1 MQFDNLTHCEIEE
14 QAKRLLESYFASRNM
29 SLSLPIPIEAIAE
42 HYLGYDIEI
51 SDEGVFASPL
61 VLGGIIFDQKKIIIN
76 AVAEAHE
83 GRYSFT
89 LAHEVGHHVLHKAV
103 FEASDSAR
111 MVCREDANKPIEER
125 QADHFAGALLM
136 PEECIRRLYSSLRIP
151 RRQYSGKA
159 MKAVARRVM
168 TAGGF
173 SNVSN
178 QAMIVR
184 LHQLGLTKETIIQVV
199 YRTMF
204 KFIGRITVH

>member
-1 MQFDNLTHCEIEE
+1 MEFVQLSHDDIEKE
-14 QAKRLLESYFASRNM
+14 AKHFLDTFFADRDTPHV
-29 SLSLPIPIEAIAE
+29 LPIPIESIAE

-51 SDEGVFASPL
+51 SDEGVFANPL
-61 VLGGIIFDQKKIIIN
+61 VLGGIMFDEKKIMVN
-76 AVAEAHE
+76 AATESHE

-89 LAHEVGHHVLHKAV
+89 LAHEVGHHVLHKAI
-103 FEASDSAR
+103 FEAAHNNQ

-136 PEECIRRLYSSLRIP
+136 PEDRMRQLYSDLKIP
-151 RRQYSGKA
+151 KRQYSGKA

-184 LHQLGLTKETIIQVV
+184 LRQLGLTKETKVQLI
-199 YRTMF
+199 YRRLLQ
-204 KFIGRITVH
+204 FIR

>member
-1 MQFDNLTHCEIEE
+1 MEFSQLSHDDIEKE
-14 QAKRLLESYFASRNM
+14 AKHFLATFFAESNT
-29 SLSLPIPIEAIAE
+29 PHVIPTPIESIAE

-51 SDEGVFASPL
+51 TDEGIFANPL
-61 VLGGIIFDQKKIIIN
+61 VLGGIIFDQKKIMVN
-76 AVAEAHE
+76 TAAEAHE

-89 LAHEVGHHVLHKAV
+89 LAHEVGHHVLHKAI
-103 FEASDSAR
+103 FESANNDT

-136 PEECIRRLYSSLRIP
+136 PEDRMRQLYSDLKIP
-151 RRQYSGKA
+151 KRQYSGKA

-184 LHQLGLTKETIIQVV
+184 LRQLGLTKETKVQLI
-199 YRTMF
+199 YRRLLQ
-204 KFIGRITVH
+204 FIR

>member
-1 MQFDNLTHCEIEE
+1 MEFVQLSHDDIEKE
-14 QAKRLLESYFASRNM
+14 AKHFLATFFAGRNTPHV
-29 SLSLPIPIEAIAE
+29 LPIPIESIAE

-51 SDEGVFASPL
+51 SDEGIFANPL
-61 VLGGIIFDQKKIIIN
+61 ILGGIIFDEKKIMIN
-76 AVAEAHE
+76 AATEAHE

-89 LAHEVGHHVLHKAV
+89 LAHEVGHHVLHKSI
-103 FEASDSAR
+103 FEAAHNAQ

-136 PEECIRRLYSSLRIP
+136 PENSVRQLYKDLKIP
-151 RRQYSGKA
+151 NRNYSGKA
-159 MKAVARRVM
+159 MKAVARRIM

-184 LHQLGLTKETIIQVV
+184 LRQLGLTKETTVQSIFRKLLQ
-199 YRTMF
+199 
-204 KFIGRITVH
+204 FIR

>member
-1 MQFDNLTHCEIEE
+1 MEFNQLSHNDIEKEAKQFLATF
-14 QAKRLLESYFASRNM
+14 FADSDTPHV
-29 SLSLPIPIEAIAE
+29 LPIPIESIAE

-51 SDEGVFASPL
+51 SDEGVFANPM
-61 VLGGIIFDQKKIIIN
+61 VLGGIIFNEKKIMVN
-76 AVAEAHE
+76 AATEAHE

-89 LAHEVGHHVLHKAV
+89 LAHEIGHHVLHKAI
-103 FEASDSAR
+103 FEAAHNEQ

-136 PEECIRRLYSSLRIP
+136 PAEIVKQLYRDLKIP
-151 RRQYSGKA
+151 KRNYSGKA

-184 LHQLGLTKETIIQVV
+184 LRQLGLTQETSIQLI
-199 YRTMF
+199 YR
-204 KFIGRITVH
+204 KLLQFIK

>member
-1 MQFDNLTHCEIEE
+1 MEFVQLSHDDIEKE
-14 QAKRLLESYFASRNM
+14 AKHFLATYFADRDTPHV
-29 SLSLPIPIEAIAE
+29 LPIPIESIAE

-51 SDEGVFASPL
+51 SDEGVFANPL
-61 VLGGIIFDQKKIIIN
+61 VLGGIMFDEKKIMVN
-76 AVAEAHE
+76 AATESHE

-89 LAHEVGHHVLHKAV
+89 LAHEVGHHVLHKAI
-103 FEASDSAR
+103 FEAAHNAQ

-136 PEECIRRLYSSLRIP
+136 PENSVRQLYKDLKIP
-151 RRQYSGKA
+151 NRNYSGKS
-159 MKAVARRVM
+159 MKAVARRIM

-184 LHQLGLTKETIIQVV
+184 LRQLGLTKESTVQSI
-199 YRTMF
+199 YRRLLQ
-204 KFIGRITVH
+204 FIR

>member
-1 MQFDNLTHCEIEE
+1 MEFIQLSHDDIEKEAKQFL
-14 QAKRLLESYFASRNM
+14 ASFFADRDT
-29 SLSLPIPIEAIAE
+29 LHVLPIPIELIAE

-51 SDEGVFASPL
+51 SDEGIFANPL
-61 VLGGIIFDQKKIIIN
+61 VLGGIIFDEKKIMVN
-76 AVAEAHE
+76 AATEAHE

-89 LAHEVGHHVLHKAV
+89 LAHEVGHHVLHKAI
-103 FEASDSAR
+103 FESAHNKQ

-136 PEECIRRLYSSLRIP
+136 PEECVRRLYRSLKIP
-151 RRQYSGKA
+151 ERHYSGKA
-159 MKAVARRVM
+159 MKVVARRLM

-184 LHQLGLTKETIIQVV
+184 LHQLGLTKETTIQLI
-199 YRTMF
+199 YRKLIQF
-204 KFIGRITVH
+204 FR

>member
-1 MQFDNLTHCEIEE
+1 MEFVQLSHDDIEKE
-14 QAKRLLESYFASRNM
+14 AKHFLATYFADRDTPHV
-29 SLSLPIPIEAIAE
+29 LPIPIESIAE

-51 SDEGVFASPL
+51 SDEGVFANPL
-61 VLGGIIFDQKKIIIN
+61 VLGGIMFDEKKIMVN
-76 AVAEAHE
+76 AAIEAHE

-89 LAHEVGHHVLHKAV
+89 LAHEVGHHVLHKAI
-103 FEASDSAR
+103 FEAAHNDQ

-136 PEECIRRLYSSLRIP
+136 PEDSVKQLYEDLKIP
-151 RRQYSGKA
+151 KRQYSGKA

-184 LHQLGLTKETIIQVV
+184 LRQLGLTKETKVQLI
-199 YRTMF
+199 YRRLLQ
-204 KFIGRITVH
+204 FIR

>member
-1 MQFDNLTHCEIEE
+1 MEFVQLSHDDIEKE
-14 QAKRLLESYFASRNM
+14 AKHFLDTFFADRDTPHV
-29 SLSLPIPIEAIAE
+29 LPIPIESIAE

-51 SDEGVFASPL
+51 SDEGVFANPL
-61 VLGGIIFDQKKIIIN
+61 VLGGIMFDEKKIMVN
-76 AVAEAHE
+76 AATESHE

-89 LAHEVGHHVLHKAV
+89 LAHEVGHHVLHKAI
-103 FEASDSAR
+103 FEAAHNDQ

-136 PEECIRRLYSSLRIP
+136 PEDRMRQLYSDLKIP
-151 RRQYSGKA
+151 KRQYSGKA

-184 LHQLGLTKETIIQVV
+184 LRQLGLTKETKVQLI
-199 YRTMF
+199 YRRLLQ
-204 KFIGRITVH
+204 FIR

>member
-1 MQFDNLTHCEIEE
+1 MEFVQLSHDDIEKE
-14 QAKRLLESYFASRNM
+14 AKHFLATYFADRDTPHV
-29 SLSLPIPIEAIAE
+29 LPIPIESIAE

-51 SDEGVFASPL
+51 SDEGVFANPL
-61 VLGGIIFDQKKIIIN
+61 VLGGIMFDEKKIMVN
-76 AVAEAHE
+76 AATESHE

-89 LAHEVGHHVLHKAV
+89 LAHEVGHHVLHKAI
-103 FEASDSAR
+103 FEAAHNDQ

-136 PEECIRRLYSSLRIP
+136 PEDRMRQLYSDLKIP
-151 RRQYSGKA
+151 KRQYSGKA

-184 LHQLGLTKETIIQVV
+184 LRQLGLTKETKVQLI
-199 YRTMF
+199 YRRLLQ
-204 KFIGRITVH
+204 FIR

>member
-1 MQFDNLTHCEIEE
+1 MEFNQLSHNDIEKEAKQFLATF
-14 QAKRLLESYFASRNM
+14 FADSDTPHV
-29 SLSLPIPIEAIAE
+29 LPIPIESIAE

-51 SDEGVFASPL
+51 SDEGVFANPM
-61 VLGGIIFDQKKIIIN
+61 VLGGIIFNEKKIMVN
-76 AVAEAHE
+76 AATEAHE

-89 LAHEVGHHVLHKAV
+89 LAHEIGHHVLHKAI
-103 FEASDSAR
+103 FEAAHNEQ

-136 PEECIRRLYSSLRIP
+136 PEEIVRQLYKDLKIP
-151 RRQYSGKA
+151 QRNYSGKA

-184 LHQLGLTKETIIQVV
+184 LRQLGLTQETSIQLI
-199 YRTMF
+199 YR
-204 KFIGRITVH
+204 KLLQFIK

>member
-1 MQFDNLTHCEIEE
+1 MEFVQLSHDDIEKE
-14 QAKRLLESYFASRNM
+14 AKHFLATFFAGRNTPHV
-29 SLSLPIPIEAIAE
+29 LPIPIESIAE

-51 SDEGVFASPL
+51 SDEGIFANPL
-61 VLGGIIFDQKKIIIN
+61 ILGGIIFDEKKIMIN
-76 AVAEAHE
+76 AATEAHE

-89 LAHEVGHHVLHKAV
+89 LAHEVAHHVLHKSI
-103 FEASDSAR
+103 FETAYNAQ

-136 PEECIRRLYSSLRIP
+136 PENSVRQLYKDLKIP
-151 RRQYSGKA
+151 NRNYSGKS
-159 MKAVARRVM
+159 MKAVARRIM

-184 LHQLGLTKETIIQVV
+184 LRQLGLTKETTVQSIFRKLLQ
-199 YRTMF
+199 
-204 KFIGRITVH
+204 FIR

>member
-1 MQFDNLTHCEIEE
+1 MEFVQLSHDDIEKE
-14 QAKRLLESYFASRNM
+14 AKHFLDTFFADRDTPHV
-29 SLSLPIPIEAIAE
+29 LPIPIESIAE

-51 SDEGVFASPL
+51 SDEGVFANPL
-61 VLGGIIFDQKKIIIN
+61 VLGGIMFDEKKIMVN
-76 AVAEAHE
+76 AATESHE

-89 LAHEVGHHVLHKAV
+89 LAHEVGHHVLHKAI
-103 FEASDSAR
+103 FEAAHNNQ

-136 PEECIRRLYSSLRIP
+136 PEDRMRQLYSDLKIP
-151 RRQYSGKA
+151 KRQYSGKA

-184 LHQLGLTKETIIQVV
+184 LRQLGLTKETKAQLIFRRLLQ
-199 YRTMF
+199 
-204 KFIGRITVH
+204 FIR

>member
-1 MQFDNLTHCEIEE
+1 MEFVQLSHDDIEKE
-14 QAKRLLESYFASRNM
+14 AKHFLATYFADRDTPHV
-29 SLSLPIPIEAIAE
+29 LPIPIESIAE

-51 SDEGVFASPL
+51 SDEGVFANPL
-61 VLGGIIFDQKKIIIN
+61 VLGGIMFDEKKIMVN
-76 AVAEAHE
+76 AATESHE

-89 LAHEVGHHVLHKAV
+89 LAHEVGHHVLHKAI
-103 FEASDSAR
+103 FEAAHNDQ

-136 PEECIRRLYSSLRIP
+136 PQDRMRQLYSDLKIP
-151 RRQYSGKA
+151 KRHYSGKA
-159 MKAVARRVM
+159 MKAVARKVM

-184 LHQLGLTKETIIQVV
+184 LGQLGLTKETKVQLI
-199 YRTMF
+199 YRRLLQ
-204 KFIGRITVH
+204 FIR

>member
-1 MQFDNLTHCEIEE
+1 MEFNQLSHNDIEKEAKQFLATF
-14 QAKRLLESYFASRNM
+14 FADSDTPHV
-29 SLSLPIPIEAIAE
+29 LPIPIESIAE

-51 SDEGVFASPL
+51 SDEGIFANPL
-61 VLGGIIFDQKKIIIN
+61 ILGGIIFDQKTIMIN
-76 AVAEAHE
+76 AATETHE

-89 LAHEVGHHVLHKAV
+89 LAHEIGHHVLHKAI
-103 FEASDSAR
+103 FEAAHNEK

-136 PEECIRRLYSSLRIP
+136 PEEAVRQLYKDLKIP
-151 RRQYSGKA
+151 RRKYSGKA

-168 TAGGF
+168 TAGEF

-184 LHQLGLTKETIIQVV
+184 LRQLGLTEETSIQLIC
-199 YRTMF
+199 R
-204 KFIGRITVH
+204 KLLQFIR

>member
-1 MQFDNLTHCEIEE
+1 MEFVQLSHNDIEKE
-14 QAKRLLESYFASRNM
+14 AKHFLDTFFADRDTPHV
-29 SLSLPIPIEAIAE
+29 LPIPIESIAE

-51 SDEGVFASPL
+51 SDEGVFANPL
-61 VLGGIIFDQKKIIIN
+61 VLGGIMFDEKKIMVN
-76 AVAEAHE
+76 AATESHE

-89 LAHEVGHHVLHKAV
+89 LAHEVGHHVLHKAI
-103 FEASDSAR
+103 FEAAHNNQ

-136 PEECIRRLYSSLRIP
+136 PEDRMRQLYSDLKIP
-151 RRQYSGKA
+151 KRQYSGKA

-184 LHQLGLTKETIIQVV
+184 LRQLGLTKETKVQLI
-199 YRTMF
+199 YRRLLQ
-204 KFIGRITVH
+204 FIR

>member
-1 MQFDNLTHCEIEE
+1 MQFDNLTHSDIEA
-14 QAKRLLESYFASRNM
+14 QAKQLLKDYFTSRNVP
-29 SLSLPIPIEAIAE
+29 LSLPVPIESIAE
-42 HYLGYDIEI
+42 HYLGYEIEI
-51 SDEGVFASPL
+51 TDDGVFANPL
-61 VLGGIIFDQKKIIIN
+61 VLGGIIFDQKKIMIN
-76 AVAEAHE
+76 AATEAHE

-89 LAHEVGHHVLHKAV
+89 LAHEVAHHVLHKAV
-103 FEASDSAR
+103 FEASKSER
-111 MVCREDANKPIEER
+111 MVCREDANKPLEER

-136 PEECIRRLYSSLRIP
+136 PEEYVRRLYRGLKIP
-151 RRQYSGKA
+151 ERQYSGKA

-184 LHQLGLTKETIIQVV
+184 LRQLGLTKETIIQVV

-204 KFIGRITVH
+204 KFIGRITGH

>member
-1 MQFDNLTHCEIEE
+1 MEFNQLSHDDIEKEAKQFL
-14 QAKRLLESYFASRNM
+14 ASFFADRDTPHV
-29 SLSLPIPIEAIAE
+29 LPIPIESIAE

-51 SDEGVFASPL
+51 SDDGIFANPL
-61 VLGGIIFDQKKIIIN
+61 ILGGIIFNEKKIMVN
-76 AVAEAHE
+76 AATEAHE

-89 LAHEVGHHVLHKAV
+89 LAHEIGHHVLHKAI
-103 FEASDSAR
+103 FEATHNVK

-136 PEECIRRLYSSLRIP
+136 PGEIVKQLYKDLKIP
-151 RRQYSGKA
+151 KRNHSGRA

-184 LHQLGLTKETIIQVV
+184 LRQLGLTEETRIQFI
-199 YRTMF
+199 YR
-204 KFIGRITVH
+204 KFLQFIR

>member
-1 MQFDNLTHCEIEE
+1 MEFVQLSHDDIEKE
-14 QAKRLLESYFASRNM
+14 AKHFLDTFFADRDTPHV
-29 SLSLPIPIEAIAE
+29 LPIPIESIAE

-51 SDEGVFASPL
+51 SDEGVFANPL
-61 VLGGIIFDQKKIIIN
+61 VLGGIMFDEKKIMVN
-76 AVAEAHE
+76 AATESHE

-89 LAHEVGHHVLHKAV
+89 LAHEVGHHVLHKAI
-103 FEASDSAR
+103 FEAAHNNQ

-136 PEECIRRLYSSLRIP
+136 PEDRMRQLYSDLKMP
-151 RRQYSGKA
+151 KRQYSGKA

-168 TAGGF
+168 TAGRF

-184 LHQLGLTKETIIQVV
+184 LRQLGLTKETKVQLI
-199 YRTMF
+199 YRRLLQ
-204 KFIGRITVH
+204 FIR

>member
-1 MQFDNLTHCEIEE
+1 MEFNQLSHDDIEKQATQFLD
-14 QAKRLLESYFASRNM
+14 SFFAERGTPHV
-29 SLSLPIPIEAIAE
+29 LPVPIESIAE

-51 SDEGVFASPL
+51 SDEGIFANPL
-61 VLGGIIFDQKKIIIN
+61 ILGGIIFDEKKIMIN
-76 AVAEAHE
+76 AATETHE

-89 LAHEVGHHVLHKAV
+89 LAHEIGHHVLHKAI
-103 FEASDSAR
+103 FEAAHNEQ

-136 PEECIRRLYSSLRIP
+136 PAGIVKQLYKDLKIP
-151 RRQYSGKA
+151 KRNYSGRA

-173 SNVSN
+173 NNVSN

-184 LHQLGLTKETIIQVV
+184 LRQLGLTKETSVQLMCRKLLKII
-199 YRTMF
+199 R
-204 KFIGRITVH
+204 

>member
-1 MQFDNLTHCEIEE
+1 MEFVQLSHDDIEKE
-14 QAKRLLESYFASRNM
+14 AKHFLATYFADRDTPHV
-29 SLSLPIPIEAIAE
+29 LPIPIESIAE

-51 SDEGVFASPL
+51 SDEGVFANPL
-61 VLGGIIFDQKKIIIN
+61 VLGGIMFDEKKIMVN
-76 AVAEAHE
+76 AATESHE

-89 LAHEVGHHVLHKAV
+89 LAHEVGHHVLHKAI
-103 FEASDSAR
+103 FEAAHNNQ

-136 PEECIRRLYSSLRIP
+136 PEDRMRQLYSDLKIP
-151 RRQYSGKA
+151 KRHYSGKA
-159 MKAVARRVM
+159 MKAVARKVM

-184 LHQLGLTKETIIQVV
+184 LRQLGLTKETKVQLI
-199 YRTMF
+199 YRRLLQ
-204 KFIGRITVH
+204 FIR

>member
-1 MQFDNLTHCEIEE
+1 MEFVQLSHDDIEKE
-14 QAKRLLESYFASRNM
+14 AKHFLDTFFADRDTPHV
-29 SLSLPIPIEAIAE
+29 LPIPIESIAE

-51 SDEGVFASPL
+51 SDEGVFANPL
-61 VLGGIIFDQKKIIIN
+61 VLGGIMFDEKKIMVN
-76 AVAEAHE
+76 AATESHE

-89 LAHEVGHHVLHKAV
+89 LAHEVGHHVLHKAI
-103 FEASDSAR
+103 FEAANNDT

-136 PEECIRRLYSSLRIP
+136 PEDRMRQLYSDLKIP
-151 RRQYSGKA
+151 KRQYSGKA

-184 LHQLGLTKETIIQVV
+184 LRQLGLTKETKVQLI
-199 YRTMF
+199 YRRLLQ
-204 KFIGRITVH
+204 FIR

>member
-1 MQFDNLTHCEIEE
+1 MEFVQLSHDDIEKE
-14 QAKRLLESYFASRNM
+14 AKHFLATYFADRDTPH
-29 SLSLPIPIEAIAE
+29 LLPIPIESIAE

-51 SDEGVFASPL
+51 SDEGVFANPL
-61 VLGGIIFDQKKIIIN
+61 VLGGIMFDENKIIIN
-76 AVAEAHE
+76 AATEVHE

-89 LAHEVGHHVLHKAV
+89 VAHEVGHHVLHKAI
-103 FEASDSAR
+103 FEAAQNNQ

-136 PEECIRRLYSSLRIP
+136 PEDEVKQLYEDLKLP
-151 RRQYSGKA
+151 KQHYSGRA
-159 MKAVARRVM
+159 MKAVARKVM

-184 LHQLGLTKETIIQVV
+184 LGQLGLTKETKVQLI
-199 YRTMF
+199 YR
-204 KFIGRITVH
+204 KLLQLIR